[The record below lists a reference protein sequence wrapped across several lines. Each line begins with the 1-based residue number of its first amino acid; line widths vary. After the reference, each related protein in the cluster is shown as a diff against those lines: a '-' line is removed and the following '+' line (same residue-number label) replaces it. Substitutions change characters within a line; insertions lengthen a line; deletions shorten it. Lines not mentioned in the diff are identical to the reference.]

1 MKERDFLRPAIIVFA
16 VLFFV
21 AIDSLVYFRYTRRL
35 ENHFGKEM
43 ISSSINL
50 SEYQPFDP
58 DSKIVR
64 VQATEE
70 QKFHDGDF
78 LPVLDG
84 ATALFPVYSAVFNSL
99 YPEDACKFDG
109 MEFDP
114 ASLLQKRNT
123 SGAFKAL
130 NSGDADIIFCA
141 TPSEKQ
147 LEESRAS
154 GIELSMTPIGYE
166 AFVFLVNEKNPV
178 DNLSVQEVKDI
189 FSGKISRW
197 SEVGGD
203 KSCISALIRPEGS
216 GSQTA
221 MLSFMGD
228 EKIAPK
234 NDAYSGRTIG
244 YSFRFYVQGIVGSR
258 GIKLLKLDGV
268 YPSKENIR
276 NGSYPVVSN
285 FYAITRSED
294 KDNPSVKKIIDF
306 ILSPAGQNLVEQS
319 GYVEL

>member
-99 YPEDACKFDG
+99 YPE
-109 MEFDP
+109 
-114 ASLLQKRNT
+114 L
-123 SGAFKAL
+123 
-130 NSGDADIIFCA
+130 
-141 TPSEKQ
+141 
-147 LEESRAS
+147 
-154 GIELSMTPIGYE
+154 
-166 AFVFLVNEKNPV
+166 
-178 DNLSVQEVKDI
+178 
-189 FSGKISRW
+189 
-197 SEVGGD
+197 
-203 KSCISALIRPEGS
+203 
-216 GSQTA
+216 
-221 MLSFMGD
+221 
-228 EKIAPK
+228 
-234 NDAYSGRTIG
+234 
-244 YSFRFYVQGIVGSR
+244 FRS
-258 GIKLLKLDGV
+258 
-268 YPSKENIR
+268 
-276 NGSYPVVSN
+276 
-285 FYAITRSED
+285 
-294 KDNPSVKKIIDF
+294 
-306 ILSPAGQNLVEQS
+306 
-319 GYVEL
+319 

>member
-1 MKERDFLRPAIIVFA
+1 
-16 VLFFV
+16 
-21 AIDSLVYFRYTRRL
+21 
-35 ENHFGKEM
+35 
-43 ISSSINL
+43 
-50 SEYQPFDP
+50 
-58 DSKIVR
+58 
-64 VQATEE
+64 
-70 QKFHDGDF
+70 
-78 LPVLDG
+78 
-84 ATALFPVYSAVFNSL
+84 
-99 YPEDACKFDG
+99 
-109 MEFDP
+109 
-114 ASLLQKRNT
+114 
-123 SGAFKAL
+123 
-130 NSGDADIIFCA
+130 
-141 TPSEKQ
+141 
-147 LEESRAS
+147 
-154 GIELSMTPIGYE
+154 
-166 AFVFLVNEKNPV
+166 
-178 DNLSVQEVKDI
+178 
-189 FSGKISRW
+189 
-197 SEVGGD
+197 
-203 KSCISALIRPEGS
+203 
-216 GSQTA
+216 